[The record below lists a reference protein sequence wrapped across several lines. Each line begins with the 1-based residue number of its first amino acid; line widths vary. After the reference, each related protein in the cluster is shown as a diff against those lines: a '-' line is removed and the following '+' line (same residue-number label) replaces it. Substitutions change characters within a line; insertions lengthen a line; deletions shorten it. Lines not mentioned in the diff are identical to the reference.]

1 MPRRRSADYPC
12 IPMTASTQPSLHSYP
27 LPRLS
32 GNVARARSLIAHHGA
47 DLRITLT
54 PPAGAQAESAA
65 WRLGFTPGVPDAV
78 RQSASLSADLEWAGA
93 RLRLG
98 LPPAAI
104 DAWLRGRLPGIDPG
118 AVPEPLIA
126 TAIEALLA
134 EAMAALNAASPGGP
148 ARVVG
153 LGGASTDLPQ
163 SWTIAALNPA
173 NGDTVH
179 ASLDTD
185 GLGLMLLANLV
196 GRAEP
201 AGNGLDLDAVPVR
214 VGARLGW
221 TDLPA
226 SELRGL
232 RPRDTI
238 FLDHYLV
245 SPEGELWLTA
255 GGQGLRVRRE
265 QSSYLVTQGWT
276 SLMTETP
283 QLPADAESGASAP
296 FDMDAIP
303 VRLTFE
309 LGERQLTLGEL
320 RLLQPGETFDL
331 ERPLADGP
339 VIVRANGALVGTGEL
354 VEIDGRIGVT
364 LRSLGKAGA

>member
-1 MPRRRSADYPC
+1 
-12 IPMTASTQPSLHSYP
+12 MTASTQHSLSSYP

-32 GNVARARSLIAHHGA
+32 GNEARARTLIAHHGA
-47 DLRITLT
+47 DLRITLA
-54 PPAGAQAESAA
+54 PLSNAQAEAA
-65 WRLGFTPGVPDAV
+65 VWRLGFTSGVPDAV

-98 LPPAAI
+98 LPPSAI
-104 DAWLRGRLPGIDPG
+104 DAWLAARLPGIDPG
-118 AVPEPLIA
+118 SMPEPLVA
-126 TAIEALLA
+126 TAIETLLA
-134 EAMAALNAASPGGP
+134 EAMAALSAVSPGGP

-153 LGGASTDLPQ
+153 LGGASTGLPQ

-173 NGDTVH
+173 NGDTVY

-185 GLGLMLLANLV
+185 GLGLMLLASLV

-201 AGNGLDLDAVPVR
+201 AANGADLDAVPVR
-214 VGARLGW
+214 IGARLGW

-226 SELRGL
+226 AELRGL
-232 RPRDTI
+232 QARDTI

-245 SPEGELWLTA
+245 SPEGELWLAA

-283 QLPADAESGASAP
+283 QLPADAEPGAATAP

-309 LGERQLTLGEL
+309 LGERHLTLGEL
-320 RLLQPGETFDL
+320 RMLQPGETFDL

-339 VIVRANGALVGTGEL
+339 VIVRANGALLGTGEL

>member
-1 MPRRRSADYPC
+1 
-12 IPMTASTQPSLHSYP
+12 MTAPTHNPLSSYP

-32 GNVARARSLIAHHGA
+32 GNEARARSLIAHHGA
-47 DLRITLT
+47 DLRVTLA
-54 PPAGAQAESAA
+54 PPAGADAQPAT
-65 WRLGFTPGVPDAV
+65 WRLEFTLGVPDAL
-78 RQSASLSADLEWAGA
+78 RQSATLSADLEWAGA

-98 LPPAAI
+98 LPPSAI
-104 DAWLRGRLPGIDPG
+104 DAWLAARLPGIEPG
-118 AVPEPLIA
+118 AVPAPLAA
-126 TAIEALLA
+126 TAIETLLA
-134 EAMAALNAASPGGP
+134 EAMAALNEASPGGP

-153 LGGASTDLPQ
+153 MGGASAGLPQ
-163 SWTIAALNPA
+163 SWTVAARNPA
-173 NGDTVH
+173 NGDTVY
-179 ASLDTD
+179 ASLDMD
-185 GLGLMLLANLV
+185 GLGLMLLAGLV
-196 GRAEP
+196 NRAEP
-201 AGNGLDLDAVPVR
+201 ADNGVALDGVPVR

-226 SELRGL
+226 ADLRGL
-232 RPRDTI
+232 QARDTI

-245 SPEGELWLTA
+245 SPEGELWLAA

-283 QLPADAESGASAP
+283 QLPAAAEPGASAP
-296 FDMDAIP
+296 LDMDAIP